1 MYKRQKALN
10 GHKTD
15 KYKLFIL
22 VDNTKDALALV
33 SAVEEVDHVNLGN
46 MKVKEGTKTWTPSVS
61 VTAEDVENIKGM
73 IEHGAEVECRAVP
86 TDKKVMA
93 ETLL

>member
-1 MYKRQKALN
+1 
-10 GHKTD
+10 
-15 KYKLFIL
+15 
-22 VDNTKDALALV
+22 
-33 SAVEEVDHVNLGN
+33 

>member
-1 MYKRQKALN
+1 M
-10 GHKTD
+10 
-15 KYKLFIL
+15 LFR
-22 VDNTKDALALV
+22 
-33 SAVEEVDHVNLGN
+33 
-46 MKVKEGTKTWTPSVS
+46 SVS